1 MEGKR
6 IMIIDDDRGLL
17 EEIAEVLNRGG
28 YETATFSDSGE
39 AARAVRDIMPD
50 AILLDLQMPV
60 KDGFTVAIELTRTPE
75 TSHIPIIGM
84 TGVYEGRLYAN
95 LMMICG
101 FQACLVKPI
110 DPNKLI
116 RQIEDTI
123 REGKGAADQE
133 QPGYVPRYQGD
144 VGDRVRR

>member
-1 MEGKR
+1 METKR
-6 IMIIDDDRGLL
+6 IMIIDDDRELL
-17 EEIAEVLNRGG
+17 EEIAEILNGSG
-28 YETATFSDSGE
+28 YETVTYSDSGE

-50 AILLDLQMPV
+50 AVLLDLQMPV
-60 KDGFTVAIELTRTPE
+60 KDGFTVAIELTRSPE

-116 RQIEDTI
+116 RQIEESI
-123 REGKGAADQE
+123 HEGKAAIDRE
-133 QPGYVPRYQGD
+133 RPGYAPWYQGD
-144 VGDRVRR
+144 SGNRARR

>member
-1 MEGKR
+1 MESKR
-6 IMIIDDDRGLL
+6 IMIIDDDRELL
-17 EEIAEVLNRGG
+17 EEIADVLNGSG
-28 YETATFSDSGE
+28 YETATYGDSGE
-39 AARAVRDIMPD
+39 AARAVRDIKPD

-110 DPNKLI
+110 DPAKLI

-123 REGKGAADQE
+123 REGKGSVDWERQ
-133 QPGYVPRYQGD
+133 GYVPWHQGD
-144 VGDRVRR
+144 TGDRARR

>member
-1 MEGKR
+1 MENKR
-6 IMIIDDDRGLL
+6 IMIIDDDRELL
-17 EEIAEVLNRGG
+17 EEIAEVLNGSG
-28 YETATFSDSGE
+28 YETTTFSDSGE

-50 AILLDLQMPV
+50 AVLLDLQMPV

-101 FQACLVKPI
+101 FQACLVKPV

-116 RQIEDTI
+116 HQIEDTI
-123 REGKGAADQE
+123 REGKGTVDRE
-133 QPGYVPRYQGD
+133 RPGYVPWYQGD
-144 VGDRVRR
+144 SRERARR